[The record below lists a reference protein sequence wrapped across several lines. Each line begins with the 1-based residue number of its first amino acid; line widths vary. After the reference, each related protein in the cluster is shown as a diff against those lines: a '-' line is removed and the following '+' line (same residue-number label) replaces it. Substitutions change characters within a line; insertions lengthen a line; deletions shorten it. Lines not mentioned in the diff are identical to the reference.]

1 MSQNAML
8 GESYTFYANL
18 SYQTTKSCHK
28 IATVLLISIAKE
40 YLQVKKKKKSELL
53 YMNVHEND

>member
-1 MSQNAML
+1 ML

-18 SYQTTKSCHK
+18 SYQTIKSCHK

-40 YLQVKKKKKSELL
+40 YLQVKKKKKIRIAL
-53 YMNVHEND
+53 HERARK

>member
-1 MSQNAML
+1 ML

-40 YLQVKKKKKSELL
+40 YLQVKKKKIRIAL
-53 YMNVHEND
+53 HERARK